1 MPPETQF
8 LRRREA
14 GEYLKSRYGF
24 CSPKSLGKLATVGGG
39 PEYHKAG
46 PAVVYAVPKL
56 DEWALARLSGPCQS
70 RPQKV
75 MQRRPFPRPQKV
87 MHLLY
92 SWREMP
98 ETASLAANPL
108 GRRTAPTA

>member
-1 MPPETQF
+1 MPPAIQF

-24 CSPKSLGKLATVGGG
+24 CSPKSLGKLATLGGG

-56 DEWALARLSGPCQS
+56 DEWALAQLSGPCQS
-70 RPQKV
+70 TTDYHHASRKHSPGRPRKAGA
-75 MQRRPFPRPQKV
+75 
-87 MHLLY
+87 
-92 SWREMP
+92 P
-98 ETASLAANPL
+98 EA
-108 GRRTAPTA
+108 